1 VVESRPQSDPV
12 SRLPGRPLWRS
23 KSLLVAVTAMILG
36 LVLWGR
42 DSFNRG
48 TVRDDRSPVSSS
60 LAESSQQ
67 SPSDVRSSAL
77 FRLGFS
83 YAGGF
88 LIGWLFR
95 KSLKLAL
102 LGAGAVGLAIAASKY
117 SGLFNLDWTAME
129 THTAHSLA
137 WLKGELGAFKD
148 FLTGYLPSA
157 VVGFVGMFKG
167 ARHH

>member
-1 VVESRPQSDPV
+1 MVIVR
-12 SRLPGRPLWRS
+12 RFCLPWRRAVRRR
-23 KSLLVAVTAMILG
+23 SL
-36 LVLWGR
+36 
-42 DSFNRG
+42 N
-48 TVRDDRSPVSSS
+48 
-60 LAESSQQ
+60 
-67 SPSDVRSSAL
+67 VRSSAL

-102 LGAGAVGLAIAASKY
+102 LAAGAVTLVVAAGKY
-117 SGLFNLDWTAME
+117 FGAFELDWTAIE
-129 THTAHSLA
+129 AHTAQSLA
-137 WLKGELGAFKD
+137 WLKGELGAFKE

-157 VVGFVGMFKG
+157 AIAFVGLFMG

>member
-1 VVESRPQSDPV
+1 
-12 SRLPGRPLWRS
+12 
-23 KSLLVAVTAMILG
+23 MILG
-36 LVLWGR
+36 LVLWAR
-42 DSFNRG
+42 DSLNRRA
-48 TVRDDRSPVSSS
+48 VDDDRSPALSSMT
-60 LAESSQQ
+60 ESN
-67 SPSDVRSSAL
+67 PPAPPDVRSSAL

-102 LGAGAVGLAIAASKY
+102 LAAGAVTLVVTAGKY
-117 SGLFNLDWTAME
+117 FGAFDLDWTAIQA
-129 THTAHSLA
+129 HTAHSLA

-157 VVGFVGMFKG
+157 AIAFVGLFMG